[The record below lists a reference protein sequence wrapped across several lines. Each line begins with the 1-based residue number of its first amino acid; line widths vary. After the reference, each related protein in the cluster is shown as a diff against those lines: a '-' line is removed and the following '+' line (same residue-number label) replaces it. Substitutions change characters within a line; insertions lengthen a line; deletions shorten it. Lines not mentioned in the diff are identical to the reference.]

1 MPAPTTVVAQP
12 ATTGLRDATAAEPR
26 PSREAAQPY
35 VDLFGSRVCAQA
47 FDDGPAKR
55 PHLARTIHG
64 QLDDLWLRLVE
75 LNDAG
80 AGIFATINQVRR
92 DAPRRAE
99 NVERVRAFAADCDD
113 PQRREVVE
121 QDISRRGITPS
132 LVIETSPGKRH
143 YYWRTD
149 DCPLD
154 GFKPVQ
160 QAIAAALGT
169 DPSICDLPRV
179 LRLPGFV
186 HRKGTPFLVRVVQP

>member
-1 MPAPTTVVAQP
+1 MHHTTVVA
-12 ATTGLRDATAAEPR
+12 GSATADLHSTTAAGLR

-35 VDLFGSRVCAQA
+35 LDLFGSWICAQT

-55 PHLARTIHG
+55 PYLARTIHG
-64 QLDDLWLRLVE
+64 QIDDLWPLLVE
-75 LNDAG
+75 LNEAG
-80 AGIFATINQVRR
+80 AGIFATINQVRS

-113 PQRREVVE
+113 PQRREAVE
-121 QDISRRGITPS
+121 RAVARRGVAPS
-132 LVIETSPGKRH
+132 LVVETSPGKRH

-149 DCPLD
+149 NCPLER
-154 GFKPVQ
+154 FKPMQ

-186 HRKGTPFLVRVVQP
+186 HRKGAPFLVRVVTP